1 MPVGDVQVVVT
12 DGFTGNVALKL
23 YEGMGSF
30 FGRKL
35 KWIFSGAGKMGALF
49 SLKKINEF
57 RKQMD
62 YKEVG
67 GSALLGVRKP
77 VIKAHGSSDATA
89 FFNAIRQA
97 KKCIDSN
104 VTGEIEN
111 YVAGMTAA
119 AKE

>member
-1 MPVGDVQVVVT
+1 M
-12 DGFTGNVALKL
+12 LKL

-30 FGRKL
+30 FSKKL
-35 KWIFSGAGKMGALF
+35 KWIFSGIGSVGAVF
-49 SLKKINEF
+49 SLNKIKLF

-89 FFNAIRQA
+89 FFNAVRQA
-97 KKCIDSN
+97 ARCVDGR
-104 VTGEIEN
+104 VTAVIEDYIN
-111 YVAGMTAA
+111 SLEE
-119 AKE
+119 K